1 MQNHQHL
8 TLSAVSLFVEWMRWA
23 GYAVLISTVL
33 IQMSTTARS
42 HKLSMWQQITTN
54 VAFSWNSELLEPMT
68 LVLQYNWSQQIA
80 SRKHTLHWLLFP
92 PFTLAISPSDLSSI
106 LLMPCSKWATMPLT
120 DHQKQTRLS
129 GGYLGSPFSPFDNY
143 SSTRWSFSHFG
154 IFFQVSH
161 PSNILVISHTSHI
174 ANEICI
180 GKLWWG
186 GVWEVCFPLTLIDQ
200 RRGLVCWE
208 EGCPSQPKSDFRSF
222 LASSWR
228 FAGRCHATP
237 PSHKPASK

>member
-1 MQNHQHL
+1 MLHF
-8 TLSAVSLFVEWMRWA
+8 LSVKLVTANSLSKA
-23 GYAVLISTVL
+23 HTALITFPSFHPC
-33 IQMSTTARS
+33 S
-42 HKLSMWQQITTN
+42 
-54 VAFSWNSELLEPMT
+54 LLFW
-68 LVLQYNWSQQIA
+68 LVLYSANAVFKVGNNAFDWPSETNQAVWRISGV
-80 SRKHTLHWLLFP
+80 TLFP
-92 PFTLAISPSDLSSI
+92 IWQLQFNTVKFFPFWD
-106 LLMPCSKWATMPLT
+106 
-120 DHQKQTRLS
+120 
-129 GGYLGSPFSPFDNY
+129 
-143 SSTRWSFSHFG
+143 
-154 IFFQVSH
+154 FFQVSH

-200 RRGLVCWE
+200 RRGLVCWD